1 MVFHEGNM
9 LNRSTRQRASS
20 TFLKLI
26 LAVGSVC
33 ISLAQV
39 QVVEVDPVSVV
50 GNHASS
56 KARYGWTAAEAT
68 LPMARMQDMMSMR
81 RKSS

>member
-1 MVFHEGNM
+1 MP
-9 LNRSTRQRASS
+9 NRFTRKRASS

-26 LAVGSVC
+26 IAVGSVC
-33 ISLAQV
+33 VSLAQV
-39 QVVEVDPVSVV
+39 QVVEVDQVSVA
-50 GNHASS
+50 GNHTSS

-68 LPMARMQDMMSMR
+68 PPMAHMQDMMSMR